1 MGEPERLTAAQ
12 DRLRPAFRTKR
23 EGTLFVLLIVIVLA
37 LPFVPK
43 RYFVSQQDIYRT
55 LPPWN
60 GSWNYFW
67 SEVIPDSAPIDLLFL
82 GDSTIARSIDPNTVR
97 RALSASGSREPS
109 VFAFSHSLYGYD
121 FDYVFMKALLERK
134 KVRRLVLQVEPRI
147 PKATFWPWIYT
158 LWDLSEH
165 ADVLWGLPPSWR
177 FVIYAQASR
186 AFPNHVLMSLRDQ
199 GRYPSLEQEKA
210 RGNVDPN
217 SPHELY
223 RRFRGAKI
231 HGGDP
236 AMPAPESAVPPED
249 LLLHRV
255 SLPEWVKLEPR
266 LGAYQNHFFDALLRL
281 AQRHGVEV
289 VLLHT
294 PVAWDPRREIP
305 IREMAPDSIGY
316 ELPIIAASLDQ
327 LFPGIDH
334 APFFDPDGRHM
345 TAVGAAR
352 FTQVMTQALV
362 RLYEK
367 VEDK

>member
-1 MGEPERLTAAQ
+1 MREPERSPAPQ
-12 DRLRPAFRTKR
+12 DALRPAFRSKR
-23 EGTLFVLLIVIVLA
+23 EGALFVLVIVLLLA

-43 RYFVSQQDIYRT
+43 RFFVSQQDIYRT
-55 LPPWN
+55 LPPLN
-60 GSWNYFW
+60 GSWDYFW
-67 SEVIPDSAPIDLLFL
+67 SEVIPDPAPIDVLFL

-109 VFAFSHSLYGYD
+109 VFAFSHSAFGYD

-134 KVRRLVLQVEPRI
+134 KVKRLVLHAEPRI
-147 PKATFWPWIYT
+147 REAKFWGWIYT

-165 ADVLWGLPPSWR
+165 ADVLWGLSPSWR
-177 FVIYAQASR
+177 FVIYAQAIR
-186 AFPNHVLMSLRDQ
+186 ALPNHVLMLLRDQ
-199 GRYPSLEQEKA
+199 ARYPSLEQEKA
-210 RGNVDPN
+210 RLTGDPN
-217 SPHELY
+217 SRHELY
-223 RRFRGAKI
+223 RRYKGAKI
-231 HGGDP
+231 QGGDP
-236 AMPAPESAVPPED
+236 AMLAPGSAVAPEDV
-249 LLLHRV
+249 LLNRAH
-255 SLPEWVKLEPR
+255 LPEWVKPESKLSP
-266 LGAYQNHFFDALLRL
+266 YQNHFFDALLRL

-305 IREMAPDSIGY
+305 MREIAPDSIGY
-316 ELPIIAASLDQ
+316 DLPIIAPSLEQ
-327 LFPGIDH
+327 LFPGTDH
-334 APFFDPDGRHM
+334 ALFFDPDGRHM

>member
-23 EGTLFVLLIVIVLA
+23 EGALFVLVVVILLA
-37 LPFVPK
+37 LPFLPK

-55 LPPWN
+55 LPPLY
-60 GSWNYFW
+60 GSWDYFW
-67 SEVIPDSAPIDLLFL
+67 SEVVPDSAPIDLLFL

-97 RALSASGSREPS
+97 RTLSALSSREPS
-109 VFAFSHSLYGYD
+109 VFAFSHSASGYD

-134 KVRRLVLQVEPRI
+134 KVKRLVLHAEPRI
-147 PKATFWPWIYT
+147 RGSKIWGWIYT

-165 ADVLWGLPPSWR
+165 ADVLWGLSPSWK
-177 FVIYAQASR
+177 FIVYAQAIR
-186 AFPNHVLMSLRDQ
+186 ALPNHVLMSLRDQ
-199 GRYPSLEQEKA
+199 GMYASLEQEKA
-210 RGNVDPN
+210 RSTGDPN
-217 SPHELY
+217 SRHELY
-223 RRFRGAKI
+223 RRYRGAKI
-231 HGGDP
+231 QGGDP